1 MGKAGAYLEHDR
13 VAHGEREA
21 LEAIKDFQ
29 EFAQPL
35 SEADQQVQASRCMM
49 CGVAFCQAGFSFGKA
64 RPSGCPLHNL
74 IPEWN
79 DLVYRGLWDEAAER
93 LSLTNPFP

>member
-35 SEADQQVQASRCMM
+35 SEADQQV
-49 CGVAFCQAGFSFGKA
+49 
-64 RPSGCPLHNL
+64 
-74 IPEWN
+74 
-79 DLVYRGLWDEAAER
+79 
-93 LSLTNPFP
+93 